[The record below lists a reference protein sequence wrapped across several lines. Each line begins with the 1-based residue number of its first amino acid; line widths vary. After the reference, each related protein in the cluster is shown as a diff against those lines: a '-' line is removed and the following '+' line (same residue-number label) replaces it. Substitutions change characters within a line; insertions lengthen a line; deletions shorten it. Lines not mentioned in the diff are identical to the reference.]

1 MCQENDYIGV
11 MRGGQPPHTSRQPGV
26 CARTLEAR
34 HVTSVVQTMHA
45 HGKAQMV
52 SQLCFGT
59 ALVKTCR
66 CLFSRHFSYVM
77 RTWSS

>member
-11 MRGGQPPHTSRQPGV
+11 MLCGRPPHTARHSAV
-26 CARTLEAR
+26 CARTLAAR

-66 CLFSRHFSYVM
+66 CWFSRHFSYM
-77 RTWSS
+77 L